1 MTRGHGKALLISACA
16 SLLLSGCGAFR
27 PPTTGTVLLGESFAS
42 GSEAVV
48 EVNNA
53 VANAERA
60 GCKAI
65 SVGGYAAGAAVEV
78 GGGLVIGVPVLVKCP
93 QGTVLLPDGNPAP

>member
-1 MTRGHGKALLISACA
+1 MRGVRVTIALAA
-16 SLLLSGCGAFR
+16 AGTTLLLGGCGVFHQD
-27 PPTTGTVLLGESFAS
+27 TTRTVLLGESFAA

-53 VANAERA
+53 IANAERA
-60 GCKAI
+60 GCRAI
-65 SVGGYAAGAAVEV
+65 SVGGYAAGAGVEQ

-93 QGTVLLPDGNPAP
+93 RGTVLLPDGNPAP

>member
-1 MTRGHGKALLISACA
+1 MRRGHGAALLIGASAA
-16 SLLLSGCGAFR
+16 MLLGGCGAFHT
-27 PPTTGTVLLGESFAS
+27 PTTRSVLLGESFAS

-53 VANAERA
+53 IINAERA
-60 GCKAI
+60 GCRAV
-65 SVGGYAAGAAVEV
+65 SVGGYAAGAAAEQ

-93 QGTVLLPDGNPAP
+93 LGTVLLPDGNPAP

>member
-1 MTRGHGKALLISACA
+1 MRGVHVTILLAA
-16 SLLLSGCGAFR
+16 AGTLLLLGSCGLFQ
-27 PPTTGTVLLGESFAS
+27 PQTTGIVLLGDSMAA

-60 GCKAI
+60 GCRAI

-78 GGGLVIGVPVLVKCP
+78 GGGLVIGIPVLVECP
-93 QGTVLLPDGNPAP
+93 RGTVLLPDGNPAP